1 MIILQLH
8 QRVDEKCVKNNENG
22 FIKLEREGMNMKK
35 KLLSTVMATTMAVS
49 MLAGCGAETVQTTN
63 VEDNATATAEN
74 VSNDTTQATA
84 TEEAKSP
91 VDNLIA
97 ATEGTVDLTLWCAET
112 TEYQTVMKELVD
124 GFKATY
130 PEVDFN
136 ITIGA
141 ESEANCKDDILVDIE
156 AAADVFVFPD
166 DQLYELVKAGALQS
180 VDATYTYDPKT
191 ANAQS
196 TVDAASMDGKLYAY
210 PLTASN
216 GYFLFYNK
224 NVLSEEDVASWDSLL
239 AAAEAQ
245 GKTVGME
252 VSGAWYLYGFFA
264 GAGLEM
270 YLGDDGANVCNWN
283 ATDTKY
289 TGADVATAISEIC
302 KSPALKNCV
311 NEDAQAFALNG
322 EMIADVNGTWA
333 TTGFMEAYGDGYAA
347 TKLPAFTVNG
357 ESVQMGSFAGY
368 KFVGVNAYSKNTG
381 WAMLLAEY
389 ITNEDSQT
397 KIGVATGEGP
407 SNLVAA
413 ASEEIASAPALA
425 ALAAQSEYADLQR
438 VGGNYWAPGATLGQA
453 LVEGAYDDVQALLD
467 AAVEGITQPVA
478 E

>member
-1 MIILQLH
+1 
-8 QRVDEKCVKNNENG
+8 
-22 FIKLEREGMNMKK
+22 MKK
-35 KLLSTVMATTMAVS
+35 KFLVTLLVGAMAASMLTGCGTQTTETTNTEETKTQEVKAETATTKTEATKTGSNQGEAVDPI
-49 MLAGCGAETVQTTN
+49 A
-63 VEDNATATAEN
+63 
-74 VSNDTTQATA
+74 
-84 TEEAKSP
+84 
-91 VDNLIA
+91 NLIA
-97 ATEGTVDLTLWCAET
+97 ATEGTVELTLWCAET

-124 GFKATY
+124 EFEAKY
-130 PEVDFN
+130 SEVDFN

-141 ESEANCKDDILVDIE
+141 ESEANCKDDVLADIE
-156 AAADVFVFPD
+156 AAADVFVFAD
-166 DQLYELVKAGALQS
+166 DQLYDLVNAGALQS

-191 ANAQS
+191 ENAQS
-196 TVDAASMDGKLYAY
+196 TVDAASIDGTLYAY

-224 NVLSEEDVASWDSLL
+224 EYLTEEDVATWDNLL
-239 AAAEAQ
+239 AAAQRQ

-270 YLGDDGANVCNWN
+270 YRAEDGSNICNWN

-289 TGADVATAISEIC
+289 TGADVATAITEIC
-302 KSPALKNCV
+302 KNEAMVNCV

-333 TTGFMEAYGDGYAA
+333 TPGFQEAYGEGYAA
-347 TKLPAFTVNG
+347 TKLPAMTING
-357 ESVQMGSFAGY
+357 EQVQMGSFAGY
-368 KFVGVNAYSKNTG
+368 KFVGVNAYSDCTG

-389 ITNEDSQT
+389 ITNENSQT
-397 KIGVATGEGP
+397 RIGVATGEGP

-438 VGGNYWAPGATLGQA
+438 VGNNYWNPAATLGQA
-453 LVEGAYDDVQALLD
+453 LVEGTYEDVQALLD
-467 AAVEGITQPVA
+467 SAVEGITQPTAA